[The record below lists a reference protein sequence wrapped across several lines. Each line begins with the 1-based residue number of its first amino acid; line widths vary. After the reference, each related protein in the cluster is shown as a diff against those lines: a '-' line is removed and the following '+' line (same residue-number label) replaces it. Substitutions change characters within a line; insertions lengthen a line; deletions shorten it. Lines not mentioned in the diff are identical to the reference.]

1 MIDEETKQ
9 EFAYGP
15 VNDIIWEAGAFDWE
29 DEARNWEFDQI
40 TAEEG
45 WYFTRSEDE
54 NYLIVTLLSRVGLKE
69 GARYSVEIKNNT
81 TVIYRDTMFISSRGG
96 KTEVY
101 SFPDNYVPLSQQGGY
116 TVI

>member
-15 VNDIIWEAGAFDWE
+15 VNDIIWEGGAFDWE

-45 WYFTRSEDE
+45 WYFTRSEDQ
-54 NYLIVTLLSRVGLKE
+54 NYLIITLLSKIGLKE

-81 TVIYRDTMFISSRGG
+81 TVIYRDTMFISSRAG
-96 KTEVY
+96 KAEVY
-101 SFPDNYVPLSQQGGY
+101 SFPDNYVPFSQQGGY